1 MSDYTITLK
10 RCSEIYGRNEII
22 SWFYNYNI
30 YETLT
35 IKQAEELMRPIDLF
49 GNYAWSPEKLAEMI
63 FEHYLMREIAF
74 ETPELFRH
82 YAKVKMQEIMPKYL
96 LLLWSASVKY
106 NPLEDNETFN
116 ITETFKGNKNDER
129 NNNFSGETSNEG
141 ESRTTGASTSSST
154 SSSSGLQINNDTP
167 QGNINKQNILNGSYA
182 SSTSANESEGTI
194 YDSTSSVS
202 SNTLSNNE
210 TKTNNETS
218 KGNQDETYTKT
229 KSGFDLKLSNMEKI
243 MEYRKTIENYNLQ
256 IIEECNSLF
265 FALY

>member
-35 IKQAEELMRPIDLF
+35 IKQVEELIRPIDLF

-96 LLLWSASVKY
+96 LLLWSASIKY
-106 NPLEDNETFN
+106 NPLEEDEIHEIETF
-116 ITETFKGNKNDER
+116 ERNKNDER
-129 NNNFSGETSNEG
+129 NNISSGTTENKG
-141 ESRTTGASTSSST
+141 DSRTTGASTSSST

-202 SNTLSNNE
+202 SNTLTNNE
-210 TKTNNETS
+210 TKSNSESSTGKQNE
-218 KGNQDETYTKT
+218 DYVREKT
-229 KSGFDLKLSNMEKI
+229 IKNAKLTASEKI
-243 MEYRKTIENYNLQ
+243 VQFRKTIENYNLQ